1 VSEGH
6 TEYFGT
12 FWIIVGDGLD
22 EGGARW
28 QVFTLG
34 ADGDPEELPVFS
46 FEEEALLFLG
56 LGGLEG
62 HWRASRITA
71 PDLVTLLTGAY
82 RGARGVVLDPFPEVG
97 LSGYLG
103 AVSFGREEFVDLL
116 AIGRGRASVRAAW
129 DTLRSMK
136 SVAPPE

>member
-1 VSEGH
+1 MSEGH
-6 TEYFGT
+6 AQYLGT
-12 FWIIVGDGLD
+12 FWIIVGDGVD
-22 EGGARW
+22 DGGARR

-34 ADGDPEELPVFS
+34 ADGDPKELPVFS

-56 LGGLEG
+56 LGGLG
-62 HWRASRITA
+62 RYWRASRIPA
-71 PDLVTLLTGAY
+71 PDLVTLLTEPY

-103 AVSFGREEFVDLL
+103 ALSFGREEFVDLL
-116 AIGRGRASVRAAW
+116 ASGRGRARVRAAW
-129 DTLRSMK
+129 DTLRSTK